1 MKWVFVSLLGISL
14 LGNVA
19 FAHGNNKGSWC
30 ERHPHACE
38 EHRGFNDREK
48 HRFEKWCKR
57 HPRACQEYR
66 NPPRP
71 IILVPPAPVIV
82 VPPQQPQYGGH
93 KTWCERHP
101 RKCEEQR
108 RHRH

>member
-19 FAHGNNKGSWC
+19 WAHGNNEGSWC
-30 ERHPHACE
+30 ERHPRACE
-38 EHRGFNDREK
+38 ERRGYRDHDK
-48 HRFEKWCKR
+48 HRIGKWCKR
-57 HPRACQEYR
+57 HPRACQEYS

-71 IILVPPAPVIV
+71 IVIVPPPAPVIV
-82 VPPQQPQYGGH
+82 VPAPGGNRDS
-93 KTWCERHP
+93 WCRRHP
-101 RKCEEQR
+101 NRCEER